1 MLKAN
6 AQGKNAKANLKK
18 TAEVEK
24 AKVEKTKSA
33 WLLGNK

>member
-18 TAEVEK
+18 TAKVEK
-24 AKVEKTKSA
+24 AKVEK
-33 WLLGNK
+33 N